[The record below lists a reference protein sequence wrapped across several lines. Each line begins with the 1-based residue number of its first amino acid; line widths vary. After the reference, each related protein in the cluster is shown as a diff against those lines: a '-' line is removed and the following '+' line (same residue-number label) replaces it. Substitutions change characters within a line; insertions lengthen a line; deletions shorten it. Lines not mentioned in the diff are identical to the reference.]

1 MDDKREL
8 ASSIGQ
14 VEKPEGSSINRGLWA
29 VCLLAWDTFHS
40 LVKSFWNGALSSQ
53 QSVQRY
59 KNISMVTCTD
69 KYQ

>member
-29 VCLLAWDTFHS
+29 VYLLAWDTFHS
-40 LVKSFWNGALSSQ
+40 LVKSFWNGAVSTLGDLCIKIY
-53 QSVQRY
+53 QSFL
-59 KNISMVTCTD
+59 I
-69 KYQ
+69 